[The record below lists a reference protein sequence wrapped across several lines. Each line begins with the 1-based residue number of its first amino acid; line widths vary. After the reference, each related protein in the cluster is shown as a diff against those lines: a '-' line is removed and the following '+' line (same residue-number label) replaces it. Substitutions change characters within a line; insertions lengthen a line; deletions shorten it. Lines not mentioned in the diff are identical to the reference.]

1 VKEGRNGQ
9 KPLTPR
15 EWVGRD
21 AFPWPRLGGL
31 GEGDRVVAC
40 FFVAAR
46 DLLRTRQEKPYLKL
60 RLADRYGAIEARIW
74 DEADQVEAS
83 LAGTAF
89 VGVRGMIQFYQGE
102 RQLRI
107 DQIAPVDVAAEELEL
122 FLPASQ
128 RSADE
133 MEREL
138 RALVR
143 SVADRPL
150 RALLD
155 RVLDRDG
162 EVGRLFRVAPA
173 AKLNHHAYVG
183 GLLEHTLSVARA
195 CDAMAQHYGGA
206 IDRDLLLTGAI
217 LHDVGKVRE
226 IAAAVG
232 FPYTRE
238 GKLLGHILLG
248 LQIVGDA
255 ARQVPELSQDRL
267 VLVEHLVASHQG
279 RYEWQS
285 PKRPKILEG
294 LILHYVDD
302 LDAKVNQAATLLA
315 SADAGTWTA
324 YDRSFARE
332 FLRHAGPDDA
342 PAGAGA
348 GDGVEPARDDAGSE
362 PGPASLLDLFPR

>member
-1 VKEGRNGQ
+1 VNEGRNGHRR
-9 KPLTPR
+9 LTPR
-15 EWVGRD
+15 EWLGQD
-21 AFPWPRLGGL
+21 AFPWPRLDGL

-60 RLADRYGAIEARIW
+60 RLADRHGAIEARIW
-74 DEADQVEAS
+74 DDADQVEAS
-83 LAGTAF
+83 LAGAAF

-107 DQIAPVDVAAEELEL
+107 DQIAPVEVAAEELEL

-128 RSADE
+128 RPAEE

-155 RVLDRDG
+155 RVLDRGG

-173 AKLNHHAYVG
+173 AKQNHHAYVG
-183 GLLEHTLSVARA
+183 GLLEHTLSVAAA
-195 CDAMAQHYGGA
+195 CDAMARHYGGEV
-206 IDRDLLLTGAI
+206 DRDLLITAAI

-255 ARQVPELSQDRL
+255 ARDVRELSQDRL
-267 VLVEHLVASHQG
+267 LLVLHLVASHQG

-294 LILHYVDD
+294 MILHYVDD
-302 LDAKVNQAATLLA
+302 LDAKLNQAAALLA
-315 SADAGTWTA
+315 SADAGAWTA

-332 FLRHAGPDDA
+332 FFRHAGPGEA
-342 PAGAGA
+342 PADAHA
-348 GDGVEPARDDAGSE
+348 GDAVAPNHGDAGSE